1 MKYRKK
7 PVEIEA
13 VQYKMNE
20 SPETQPKPK
29 AGLPLGAAHGSATTD
44 TQRMDWLERNLM
56 HISHDRTTCS
66 VDMSGRCVRGQL
78 VNEAR
83 GANGGPSYFRVN
95 HRSLR
100 EAIDAAM
107 QWPNA

>member
-1 MKYRKK
+1 MLSESELKAYTQDIPRDLQHLKGEP
-7 PVEIEA
+7 PVA
-13 VQYKMNE
+13 
-20 SPETQPKPK
+20 
-29 AGLPLGAAHGSATTD
+29 GAAHGSAPTD

-56 HISHDRTTCS
+56 HITHDRASCS

-95 HRSLR
+95 HRSIR

-107 QWPNA
+107 KWPINS

>member
-1 MKYRKK
+1 
-7 PVEIEA
+7 
-13 VQYKMNE
+13 MNT
-20 SPETQPKPK
+20 PETQP
-29 AGLPLGAAHGSATTD
+29 AGSLHPDGSATD

-56 HISHDRTTCS
+56 HISHDRTNCS

-83 GANGGPSYFRVN
+83 GANGGPSYVRVN
-95 HRSLR
+95 HKSIR

-107 QWPNA
+107 RWPNAKLTQDARP